1 MFISDGERVKIIVI
15 GAGVVG
21 LTSAWFLRQ
30 EGFDVTVVERHPF
43 AAQESSHANA
53 GQLSYGYAMPWAA
66 PGVPLKALKWLFDP
80 LAPFKLRLD
89 LQHPVEQ
96 AAWLFRMYRNCDAT
110 KFERNKARML
120 ALSSF
125 SKETLAAL
133 RQAQPSLS
141 FDHQARG
148 TLQLF
153 RTKEQLEA
161 GRQDLERLQRSGVR
175 ARLLED
181 EAELYAREP
190 GLSRHLDLWGGLL
203 LEGDETGD
211 CLTFTQQ
218 LTELAHSAGVDF
230 VWGAEFENWLV
241 TESGEVGGVLTSKG
255 VRRGDRFVV
264 AAGSHSPKV
273 LAALGYSL
281 PVYPVK
287 GYSLTFDIA
296 APERAPSSTVMDE
309 QYKVAITRLGSRVR
323 VGGTAELTGFD
334 ATLRPERQVVLARS
348 VSELF
353 PGAGAVDQARFWCGF
368 RPSTPDSVP
377 YIGPVGDSR
386 IWVNCGHGT
395 LGWTMSCGSAQALAL
410 SMASRAKEVPPG
422 LLRPL

>member
-1 MFISDGERVKIIVI
+1 MRVIVI

-21 LTSAWFLRQ
+21 VTTAWYLRQ
-30 EGFDVTVVERHPF
+30 AGLDVTVLERQPES
-43 AAQESSHANA
+43 AQETSHANA

-66 PGVPLKALKWLFDP
+66 PGMPMKALKWLADP

-89 LQHPVEQ
+89 GAHAWAQ
-96 AAWLFRMYRNCDAT
+96 AVWLLRMYRNCDA
-110 KFERNKARML
+110 KRFERNKARML

-125 SKETLAAL
+125 SKETLTEL
-133 RQAQPSLS
+133 RQAHPSLA
-141 FDHQARG
+141 FDHQAKG

-153 RTKEQLEA
+153 RTREQLEA
-161 GRQDLERLQRSGVR
+161 GRVDLERLQRSGVR
-175 ARLLED
+175 AQLLE
-181 EAELYAREP
+181 EAAQIYRQEP
-190 GLSRHLDLWGGLL
+190 GLSRQMDFWGGLL

-211 CLTFTQQ
+211 CLAFTRG
-218 LTELAHSAGVDF
+218 LTAMAQAAGVEF
-230 VWGAEFENWLV
+230 VWGAELENWLL
-241 TESGEVGGVLTSKG
+241 TSTNEVGGVLTSKG
-255 VRRGDRFVV
+255 VYRAEQFVV
-264 AAGSHSPKV
+264 CAGSYSTR
-273 LAALGYSL
+273 LLSALGYSL

-296 APERAPSSTVMDE
+296 QPNKAPVSTVMDE

-334 ATLRPERQVVLARS
+334 ATLRPERRAVLERS

-353 PGAGAVDQARFWCGF
+353 PLAGSPQQAQFWCGF

-386 IWVNCGHGT
+386 VWVNCGHGT
-395 LGWTMSCGSAQALAL
+395 LGWTMACGSARALAL
-410 SMASRAKEVPPG
+410 SMVSRAKDVPAG